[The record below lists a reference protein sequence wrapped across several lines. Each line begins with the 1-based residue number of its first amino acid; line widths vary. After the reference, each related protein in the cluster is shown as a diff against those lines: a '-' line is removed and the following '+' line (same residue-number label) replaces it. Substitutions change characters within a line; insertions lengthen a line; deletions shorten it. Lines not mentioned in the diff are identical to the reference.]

1 MYFVCPHFDTIF
13 VSNDQ
18 SRLEEEFKEDDAKI
32 SEEESAQS
40 ELDESL
46 LKRVHYRSWICG

>member
-1 MYFVCPHFDTIF
+1 MCPHFDTIF

-18 SRLEEEFKEDDAKI
+18 LRLEEEFKEDDAKI

-46 LKRVHYRSWICG
+46 LKRVH